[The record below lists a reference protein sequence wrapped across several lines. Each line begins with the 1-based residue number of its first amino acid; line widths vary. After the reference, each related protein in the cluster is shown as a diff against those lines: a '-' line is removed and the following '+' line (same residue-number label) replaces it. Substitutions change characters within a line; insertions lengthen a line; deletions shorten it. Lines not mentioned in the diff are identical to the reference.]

1 MAIVIR
7 DVNEMY
13 DRSVYDMETLEA
25 IMDFGR
31 KTSMISPEKFDDID
45 IWFVIYSAYAHDLY
59 TVVDKLRDQKKAPY
73 DIPDIMAATTMIMAA
88 ELNRADSEE
97 KIEREIIIK
106 KLTGALFFVIYS
118 HMINAGE
125 ACFVACHEKEIG
137 IVVRNN
143 DDIDDLYIIDVYGLA
158 KKIIDEAFIDSSSQG
173 CFGLLINPE
182 RAEQLIM
189 EEISAHKKVELAPH
203 EE

>member
-1 MAIVIR
+1 MAVVIR

-13 DRSVYDMETLEA
+13 DRSSYDMETLEA

-31 KTSMISPEKFDDID
+31 KTFMTTPEKFDDID
-45 IWFVIYSAYAHDLY
+45 RWFLIYSGYAHDLY
-59 TVVDKLRDQKKAPY
+59 TVVDKLRNQKKAPY
-73 DIPDIMAATTMIMAA
+73 DIPNIMAATTMIIAA
-88 ELNRADSEE
+88 ELNSCDSEE

-125 ACFVACHEKEIG
+125 ACFVACDEKEIG

-143 DDIDDLYIIDVYGLA
+143 DDIDDLYMIDVYGLA
-158 KKIIDEAFIDSSSQG
+158 KRIIDEAFIGSSSPD

-182 RAEQLIM
+182 YAEKLIM
-189 EEISAHKKVELAPH
+189 EELNAHKKVELAPH